1 MFRLD
6 PLLLER
12 HPDKYIELIRMERHY
27 RYKPGF
33 WHHFARGLRDS
44 GVQAPVGKLF
54 QQLRVHDPEWWSQV
68 TAAKNGDGDSA
79 MTPEDMAAI
88 QELLAA
94 HMKPATQERE
104 LNA

>member
-1 MFRLD
+1 MAVIRRL
-6 PLLLER
+6 R
-12 HPDKYIELIRMERHY
+12 RERHY

-33 WHHFARGLRDS
+33 WHHFERGLRES
-44 GVQAPVGKLF
+44 GVQAPVAKLF

-68 TAAKNGDGDSA
+68 TTVRNGNSDFA

-88 QELLAA
+88 QELLSA

-104 LNA
+104 LKA

>member
-33 WHHFARGLRDS
+33 WHHFERGLRES

-54 QQLRVHDPEWWSQV
+54 QQLRVHDPEWWVQATS
-68 TAAKNGDGDSA
+68 TNGAPSNSA
-79 MTPEDMAAI
+79 LTPEDHIALQTLLANYATATTQE
-88 QELLAA
+88 QELSV
-94 HMKPATQERE
+94 
-104 LNA
+104 